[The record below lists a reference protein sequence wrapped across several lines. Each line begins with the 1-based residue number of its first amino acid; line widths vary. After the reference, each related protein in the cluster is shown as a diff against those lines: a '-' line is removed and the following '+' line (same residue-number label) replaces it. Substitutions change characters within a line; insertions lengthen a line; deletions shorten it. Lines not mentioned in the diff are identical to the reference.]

1 MFIVILFIF
10 LGILSGFFCRKL
22 STGACIS
29 LTDVVA
35 QWQGRIVTW
44 LIWLL
49 LFLLG
54 IEVGSNEMIVRSLPT
69 LGVEA
74 LLLSSA
80 ATLGCC
86 VLAWALWRVSKDH
99 TAQENAKKETLETL
113 TEEISSDK
121 KSSAE
126 EETSA
131 DKEGKPAENKGLQ
144 GSSLLRGL
152 KVMKGSL
159 IVVGFFVIGLLG
171 GIEKMVPAW
180 LLNGE
185 VSFVAL
191 CGLLLFVGLGIG
203 LNPEMKKEVRSLSPR
218 MALLPV
224 VTIIGSWLGALL
236 IWNSASPHPVRLH
249 GDKQRFR
256 LLFAVEYLH
265 HRISWCRIG
274 NHCSLGKHHTRD
286 AYPVGRSA
294 DGPLVWPAGT
304 YLCRR
309 SHHDGH
315 HLAHSLADCG
325 SALCSSEYLPWFCG
339 RLHCALPRQLVVY
352 DLMLKNLRK

>member
-10 LGILSGFFCRKL
+10 LGILSGVLCRKL
-22 STGACIS
+22 STGVCIS
-29 LTDVVA
+29 LTDVA
-35 QWQGRIVTW
+35 ARWQGRIVTW

-86 VLAWALWRVSKDH
+86 VLAWALWRVSKNNS
-99 TAQENAKKETLETL
+99 TQENAKEEALATV
-113 TEEISSDK
+113 TEEVSSEK
-121 KSSAE
+121 KLCAEEETSAVE

-131 DKEGKPAENKGLQ
+131 DKEGNPAENKGLQ

-180 LLNGE
+180 LLDGD

-236 IWNSASPHPVRLH
+236 IWTVLHRTLSDCMAINSGFAYYSLSSIFITEYRGAEL
-249 GDKQRFR
+249 GTIA
-256 LLFAVEYLH
+256 LLANIIREMLTL
-265 HRISWCRIG
+265 
-274 NHCSLGKHHTRD
+274 LGAPLMARWF
-286 AYPVGRSA
+286 
-294 DGPLVWPAGT
+294 GPLAPISAGGAT
-304 YLCRR
+304 TMDTTLPILSQTVGQRYV
-309 SHHDGH
+309 
-315 HLAHSLADCG
+315 
-325 SALCSSEYLPWFCG
+325 ALSIYHGFVVDFTVPF
-339 RLHCALPRQLVVY
+339 LVSWWCMV
-352 DLMLKNLRK
+352 

>member
-10 LGILSGFFCRKL
+10 LGILSGVLCRKL
-22 STGACIS
+22 STGARIS
-29 LTDVVA
+29 LTDVA
-35 QWQGRIVTW
+35 ARWQGRIVTW

-86 VLAWALWRVSKDH
+86 VLAWMLWRVSKNN
-99 TAQENAKKETLETL
+99 TVQENAKN
-113 TEEISSDK
+113 
-121 KSSAE
+121 
-126 EETSA
+126 ETSA
-131 DKEGKPAENKGLQ
+131 DKEGNPAEKEGLQ
-144 GSSLLRGL
+144 GSSLIRGL

-171 GIEKMVPAW
+171 GIEKMVPSW
-180 LLNGE
+180 LLDGA

-236 IWNSASPHPVRLH
+236 IWTVLHRTLSDCMAINSGFAYYSLSSIFITEYRGAEL
-249 GDKQRFR
+249 GTIA
-256 LLFAVEYLH
+256 LLANIIREMLTL
-265 HRISWCRIG
+265 
-274 NHCSLGKHHTRD
+274 LGAPLMARWF
-286 AYPVGRSA
+286 
-294 DGPLVWPAGT
+294 GPLAPISAGGAT
-304 YLCRR
+304 TMDTTLPILSQTVGQCYI
-309 SHHDGH
+309 
-315 HLAHSLADCG
+315 
-325 SALCSSEYLPWFCG
+325 ALCIYHGFVVDFTVPF
-339 RLHCALPRQLVVY
+339 LVSWWCMV
-352 DLMLKNLRK
+352 

>member
-10 LGILSGFFCRKL
+10 LGILSGVLYREL
-22 STGACIS
+22 STGARIS
-29 LTDVVA
+29 HTEVA
-35 QWQGRIVTW
+35 ARWQGRIVTW

-86 VLAWALWRVSKDH
+86 VLAWMLSRVSKNN
-99 TAQENAKKETLETL
+99 TVQENAKN
-113 TEEISSDK
+113 
-121 KSSAE
+121 
-126 EETSA
+126 ETSA
-131 DKEGKPAENKGLQ
+131 DKEGNPAEKEGLQ
-144 GSSLLRGL
+144 GSSLIRGL

-171 GIEKMVPAW
+171 GIEKMVPSW
-180 LLNGE
+180 LLDGD

-236 IWNSASPHPVRLH
+236 IWTVLHRTLSDCMAINSGFAYYSLSSIFITEYRGAEL
-249 GDKQRFR
+249 GTIA
-256 LLFAVEYLH
+256 LLANIIREMLTL
-265 HRISWCRIG
+265 
-274 NHCSLGKHHTRD
+274 LGAPLMARWF
-286 AYPVGRSA
+286 
-294 DGPLVWPAGT
+294 GPLAPISAGGAT
-304 YLCRR
+304 TMDTTLPILSQTMGQRYI
-309 SHHDGH
+309 
-315 HLAHSLADCG
+315 
-325 SALCSSEYLPWFCG
+325 ALSIYHGFVVDFTVPF
-339 RLHCALPRQLVVY
+339 LVSWWCMV
-352 DLMLKNLRK
+352 

>member
-10 LGILSGFFCRKL
+10 LGILSGVLSRKL
-22 STGACIS
+22 STGARIS
-29 LTDVVA
+29 HTDVA
-35 QWQGRIVTW
+35 ARWQGRIVTW
-44 LIWLL
+44 LIWVL

-80 ATLGCC
+80 ATLSCC
-86 VLAWALWRVSKDH
+86 VLAWILWGVLKNN
-99 TAQENAKKETLETL
+99 TVQENAKKET
-113 TEEISSDK
+113 
-121 KSSAE
+121 SAE
-126 EETSA
+126 
-131 DKEGKPAENKGLQ
+131 KEGNPAEKEGLQ
-144 GSSLLRGL
+144 GSSLIRGL

-171 GIEKMVPAW
+171 GIEKMVPSW
-180 LLNGE
+180 LLDGD

-236 IWNSASPHPVRLH
+236 IWTVLHRTLSDCMAINSGFAYYSLSSIFITEYRGAEL
-249 GDKQRFR
+249 GTIA
-256 LLFAVEYLH
+256 LLANIIREMLTL
-265 HRISWCRIG
+265 
-274 NHCSLGKHHTRD
+274 LGAPLMARWF
-286 AYPVGRSA
+286 
-294 DGPLVWPAGT
+294 GPLAPISVGGATTMDTTLPILSQTLGQR
-304 YLCRR
+304 YI
-309 SHHDGH
+309 
-315 HLAHSLADCG
+315 
-325 SALCSSEYLPWFCG
+325 ALSIYHGFVVDFTVPF
-339 RLHCALPRQLVVY
+339 LVSWWCMV
-352 DLMLKNLRK
+352 

>member
-10 LGILSGFFCRKL
+10 LGILSGVLCRKL
-22 STGACIS
+22 STGARIS
-29 LTDVVA
+29 HTDVA
-35 QWQGRIVTW
+35 ARWHGRIVTW
-44 LIWLL
+44 VIWLL

-86 VLAWALWRVSKDH
+86 VLAWMLWRVSKNN
-99 TAQENAKKETLETL
+99 TVQENAKKET
-113 TEEISSDK
+113 
-121 KSSAE
+121 
-126 EETSA
+126 SA
-131 DKEGKPAENKGLQ
+131 DKEGNPAEKEGLQ
-144 GSSLLRGL
+144 GSSLIRGL

-159 IVVGFFVIGLLG
+159 IVVGFFIIGLLG
-171 GIEKMVPAW
+171 GIEKMVPSW
-180 LLNGE
+180 LLDRD

-236 IWNSASPHPVRLH
+236 IWTVLHRTLSDCMAINSGFAYYSLSSIFITEYRGAEL
-249 GDKQRFR
+249 GTIA
-256 LLFAVEYLH
+256 LLANIIREMLTL
-265 HRISWCRIG
+265 
-274 NHCSLGKHHTRD
+274 LGAPLMARWF
-286 AYPVGRSA
+286 
-294 DGPLVWPAGT
+294 GPLAPISVGGATTMDTTLPILSQTLGQR
-304 YLCRR
+304 YI
-309 SHHDGH
+309 
-315 HLAHSLADCG
+315 
-325 SALCSSEYLPWFCG
+325 ALSIYHGFVVDFTVPF
-339 RLHCALPRQLVVY
+339 LVSWWC
-352 DLMLKNLRK
+352 MI

>member
-10 LGILSGFFCRKL
+10 LGILSGVLCRKL
-22 STGACIS
+22 STGARIS
-29 LTDVVA
+29 LTDVA
-35 QWQGRIVTW
+35 ARWQGRIVTW

-54 IEVGSNEMIVRSLPT
+54 IKVGSNEMIVRSLPT

-86 VLAWALWRVSKDH
+86 VLAWMLWIVSKNN
-99 TAQENAKKETLETL
+99 TVPENAKKET
-113 TEEISSDK
+113 
-121 KSSAE
+121 SAE
-126 EETSA
+126 
-131 DKEGKPAENKGLQ
+131 KEGNPVEKEGLQ
-144 GSSLLRGL
+144 ESSLIRGL

-171 GIEKMVPAW
+171 GIEKMVPSW
-180 LLNGE
+180 LLDGD

-236 IWNSASPHPVRLH
+236 IWTVLHRTLSDCMAINSGFAYYSLSSIFITEYRGAEL
-249 GDKQRFR
+249 GTIA
-256 LLFAVEYLH
+256 LLANIIREMLTL
-265 HRISWCRIG
+265 
-274 NHCSLGKHHTRD
+274 LGAPLMARWF
-286 AYPVGRSA
+286 
-294 DGPLVWPAGT
+294 GPLAPISAGGAT
-304 YLCRR
+304 TMDTTLPILSQTVGQRYI
-309 SHHDGH
+309 
-315 HLAHSLADCG
+315 
-325 SALCSSEYLPWFCG
+325 ALSIYHGFVVDFTVPF
-339 RLHCALPRQLVVY
+339 LVSWWCMV
-352 DLMLKNLRK
+352 

>member
-1 MFIVILFIF
+1 MFIVILFVF
-10 LGILSGFFCRKL
+10 LGILPGVFCRKL

-35 QWQGRIVTW
+35 RWQGRIVTW

-99 TAQENAKKETLETL
+99 TAQENAKKEALATV

-131 DKEGKPAENKGLQ
+131 DKEGNPAEKEGLQ

-236 IWNSASPHPVRLH
+236 IWTVLHRTLSDCLAINSGFAYYSLSSIFITEYRGAEL
-249 GDKQRFR
+249 GTIA
-256 LLFAVEYLH
+256 LLANIIREMLTL
-265 HRISWCRIG
+265 
-274 NHCSLGKHHTRD
+274 LGAPLMARWF
-286 AYPVGRSA
+286 
-294 DGPLVWPAGT
+294 GPLAPISAGGAT
-304 YLCRR
+304 TMDTTLPILSQTVGQRYV
-309 SHHDGH
+309 
-315 HLAHSLADCG
+315 
-325 SALCSSEYLPWFCG
+325 ALSIYHGFVVDFTVPF
-339 RLHCALPRQLVVY
+339 LVSWWCMV
-352 DLMLKNLRK
+352 

>member
-10 LGILSGFFCRKL
+10 LGILSGVLCRKL

-35 QWQGRIVTW
+35 RWQGRIVTW

-86 VLAWALWRVSKDH
+86 VLAWVLWRVSKNN
-99 TAQENAKKETLETL
+99 TVQENAKKEALATV
-113 TEEISSDK
+113 TEEVSS
-121 KSSAE
+121 E
-126 EETSA
+126 
-131 DKEGKPAENKGLQ
+131 KEGLQ
-144 GSSLLRGL
+144 ESSLLRGL

-236 IWNSASPHPVRLH
+236 IWTVLHRTLSDCMAINSGFAYYSLSSIFITEYRGAEL
-249 GDKQRFR
+249 GTIA
-256 LLFAVEYLH
+256 LLANIIREMLTL
-265 HRISWCRIG
+265 
-274 NHCSLGKHHTRD
+274 LGAPLMARWF
-286 AYPVGRSA
+286 
-294 DGPLVWPAGT
+294 GPLAPISAGGAT
-304 YLCRR
+304 TMDTTLPILSQTVGQRYV
-309 SHHDGH
+309 
-315 HLAHSLADCG
+315 
-325 SALCSSEYLPWFCG
+325 ALSIYHGFVVDFTVPF
-339 RLHCALPRQLVVY
+339 LVSWWCMV
-352 DLMLKNLRK
+352 

>member
-10 LGILSGFFCRKL
+10 LGFLSGVLCRKL
-22 STGACIS
+22 STGARIS
-29 LTDVVA
+29 LTDVA
-35 QWQGRIVTW
+35 ARWQGRIVTW

-86 VLAWALWRVSKDH
+86 VLAWMLWRVSKNN
-99 TAQENAKKETLETL
+99 TVQENAKN
-113 TEEISSDK
+113 
-121 KSSAE
+121 
-126 EETSA
+126 ETSA
-131 DKEGKPAENKGLQ
+131 DKEGNPAEKEGLQ
-144 GSSLLRGL
+144 GSSLIRGL
-152 KVMKGSL
+152 KVMKRSL

-171 GIEKMVPAW
+171 GIEKMVPSW
-180 LLNGE
+180 LLDGD

-203 LNPEMKKEVRSLSPR
+203 LNPEMKKEVRSLSTR

-236 IWNSASPHPVRLH
+236 IWTVLHRTLSDCMAINSGFAYYSLSSIFITEYRGAEL
-249 GDKQRFR
+249 GTIA
-256 LLFAVEYLH
+256 LLANIIREMLTL
-265 HRISWCRIG
+265 
-274 NHCSLGKHHTRD
+274 LGAPLMARWF
-286 AYPVGRSA
+286 
-294 DGPLVWPAGT
+294 GPLAPISVGGATTMDTTLPILSQTLGQR
-304 YLCRR
+304 YI
-309 SHHDGH
+309 
-315 HLAHSLADCG
+315 
-325 SALCSSEYLPWFCG
+325 ALSIYHGFVVDFTVPF
-339 RLHCALPRQLVVY
+339 LVSWWCMV
-352 DLMLKNLRK
+352 

>member
-10 LGILSGFFCRKL
+10 LGILSGVLSRKL
-22 STGACIS
+22 STGARIS
-29 LTDVVA
+29 HTDVA
-35 QWQGRIVTW
+35 ARWQGRIVTW

-86 VLAWALWRVSKDH
+86 VLAWMLWRVSKNN
-99 TAQENAKKETLETL
+99 TVQENAKN
-113 TEEISSDK
+113 
-121 KSSAE
+121 
-126 EETSA
+126 ETSA
-131 DKEGKPAENKGLQ
+131 EKEGNPAEKEGLQ
-144 GSSLLRGL
+144 GSSLIRGL

-159 IVVGFFVIGLLG
+159 IVVGFFIIGLLG
-171 GIEKMVPAW
+171 GIEKMVPSW
-180 LLNGE
+180 LLDGD

-236 IWNSASPHPVRLH
+236 IWTVLHRTLSDCMAINSGFAYYSLSSIFITEYRGAEL
-249 GDKQRFR
+249 GTIA
-256 LLFAVEYLH
+256 LLANIIREMLTL
-265 HRISWCRIG
+265 
-274 NHCSLGKHHTRD
+274 LGAPLMARWF
-286 AYPVGRSA
+286 
-294 DGPLVWPAGT
+294 GPLAPISVGGATTMDTTLPILSQTLGQR
-304 YLCRR
+304 YI
-309 SHHDGH
+309 
-315 HLAHSLADCG
+315 
-325 SALCSSEYLPWFCG
+325 ALSIYHGFVVDFTVPF
-339 RLHCALPRQLVVY
+339 LVSWWCMV
-352 DLMLKNLRK
+352 

>member
-10 LGILSGFFCRKL
+10 LGILSGVLYREL
-22 STGACIS
+22 STGARIS
-29 LTDVVA
+29 HTEVA
-35 QWQGRIVTW
+35 ARWQGRIVTW

-86 VLAWALWRVSKDH
+86 VLAWMLSRVSKNN
-99 TAQENAKKETLETL
+99 TVQENAKN
-113 TEEISSDK
+113 
-121 KSSAE
+121 
-126 EETSA
+126 ETSA
-131 DKEGKPAENKGLQ
+131 DKEGNPAEKEGLQ
-144 GSSLLRGL
+144 GSSLIRGL

-171 GIEKMVPAW
+171 GIEKMVPSW
-180 LLNGE
+180 LLDGD

-191 CGLLLFVGLGIG
+191 CGLLLIVGLGIG

-236 IWNSASPHPVRLH
+236 IWTVLHRTLSDCMAINSGFAYYSLSSIFITEYRGAEL
-249 GDKQRFR
+249 GTIA
-256 LLFAVEYLH
+256 LLANIIREMLTL
-265 HRISWCRIG
+265 
-274 NHCSLGKHHTRD
+274 LGAPLMARWF
-286 AYPVGRSA
+286 
-294 DGPLVWPAGT
+294 GPLAPISAGGAT
-304 YLCRR
+304 TMDTTLPILSQTMGQRYI
-309 SHHDGH
+309 
-315 HLAHSLADCG
+315 
-325 SALCSSEYLPWFCG
+325 ALSIYHGFVVDFTVPF
-339 RLHCALPRQLVVY
+339 LVSWWCMV
-352 DLMLKNLRK
+352 

>member
-10 LGILSGFFCRKL
+10 LGILSGVFCRKL

-35 QWQGRIVTW
+35 RWQGRIVTW

-74 LLLSSA
+74 LLLSTA

-99 TAQENAKKETLETL
+99 TAQENAKKEALATV
-113 TEEISSDK
+113 TEEVSSEK
-121 KSSAE
+121 KLCAEEETSAVK

-159 IVVGFFVIGLLG
+159 FVVGFFVIGLLG
-171 GIEKMVPAW
+171 GIEKMIPAW

-236 IWNSASPHPVRLH
+236 IWTVLHRTLSDCMAINSGFAYYSLSSIFITEYRGAEL
-249 GDKQRFR
+249 GTIA
-256 LLFAVEYLH
+256 LLANIIREMLTL
-265 HRISWCRIG
+265 
-274 NHCSLGKHHTRD
+274 LGAPLMARWF
-286 AYPVGRSA
+286 
-294 DGPLVWPAGT
+294 GPLAPISAGGAT
-304 YLCRR
+304 TMDTTLPILSQTVGQRYV
-309 SHHDGH
+309 
-315 HLAHSLADCG
+315 
-325 SALCSSEYLPWFCG
+325 ALSIYHGFVVDFTVPF
-339 RLHCALPRQLVVY
+339 LVSWWCMV
-352 DLMLKNLRK
+352 

>member
-10 LGILSGFFCRKL
+10 LGILSGVFCRKL
-22 STGACIS
+22 STGARIS
-29 LTDVVA
+29 LIDVA
-35 QWQGRIVTW
+35 ARWQGRIVTW

-86 VLAWALWRVSKDH
+86 VLAWMLWRVSKNN
-99 TAQENAKKETLETL
+99 TVQENAKKET
-113 TEEISSDK
+113 
-121 KSSAE
+121 SAE
-126 EETSA
+126 
-131 DKEGKPAENKGLQ
+131 KEGNPAEKEGNPAEKEGLQ
-144 GSSLLRGL
+144 GFSLIREL

-171 GIEKMVPAW
+171 GIEKMVPSW
-180 LLNGE
+180 LLDGD

-236 IWNSASPHPVRLH
+236 IWTVLHRTLSDCMAINSGFAYYSLSSIFVTEYRGAEL
-249 GDKQRFR
+249 GTIA
-256 LLFAVEYLH
+256 LLANIIREMLTL
-265 HRISWCRIG
+265 
-274 NHCSLGKHHTRD
+274 LGAPLMTRWF
-286 AYPVGRSA
+286 
-294 DGPLVWPAGT
+294 GPLAPISAGGAT
-304 YLCRR
+304 TMDTTLPILSQTVGQRYI
-309 SHHDGH
+309 
-315 HLAHSLADCG
+315 
-325 SALCSSEYLPWFCG
+325 ALSIYHGFVVDFTVPF
-339 RLHCALPRQLVVY
+339 LVSWWCMV
-352 DLMLKNLRK
+352 

>member
-1 MFIVILFIF
+1 MFLVILFIF
-10 LGILSGFFCRKL
+10 LGILSGVLCRKL
-22 STGACIS
+22 STGARIS
-29 LTDVVA
+29 LTDVA
-35 QWQGRIVTW
+35 ARWQGRIVTW

-80 ATLGCC
+80 ATLSCC
-86 VLAWALWRVSKDH
+86 VLAWMLWRFSTNNTV
-99 TAQENAKKETLETL
+99 QENAKN
-113 TEEISSDK
+113 
-121 KSSAE
+121 
-126 EETSA
+126 ETSA
-131 DKEGKPAENKGLQ
+131 EKEGNPAEKEGLQ
-144 GSSLLRGL
+144 GSSLIRGL

-171 GIEKMVPAW
+171 GIEKMVPSW
-180 LLNGE
+180 LLDGD

-236 IWNSASPHPVRLH
+236 IWTVLHRTLSDCMAINSGFAYYSLSSIFITEYRGAEL
-249 GDKQRFR
+249 GTIA
-256 LLFAVEYLH
+256 LLANIIREMLTL
-265 HRISWCRIG
+265 
-274 NHCSLGKHHTRD
+274 LGAPLMARWF
-286 AYPVGRSA
+286 
-294 DGPLVWPAGT
+294 GPLAPISVGGATTMDTTLPILSQTLGQR
-304 YLCRR
+304 YI
-309 SHHDGH
+309 
-315 HLAHSLADCG
+315 
-325 SALCSSEYLPWFCG
+325 ALSIYHGFVVDFTVPF
-339 RLHCALPRQLVVY
+339 LVSWWCMV
-352 DLMLKNLRK
+352 

>member
-10 LGILSGFFCRKL
+10 LGILSGVLSRKL
-22 STGACIS
+22 STGARIS
-29 LTDVVA
+29 HTDVA
-35 QWQGRIVTW
+35 ARWQGRIVTW

-86 VLAWALWRVSKDH
+86 VLAWMLWRVSKNN
-99 TAQENAKKETLETL
+99 TVQENAKN
-113 TEEISSDK
+113 
-121 KSSAE
+121 
-126 EETSA
+126 ETSA
-131 DKEGKPAENKGLQ
+131 DKEGNPAEKEGLQ
-144 GSSLLRGL
+144 GSSLIRGL

-159 IVVGFFVIGLLG
+159 IVVGFFIIGLLG
-171 GIEKMVPAW
+171 GIEKMVPSW
-180 LLNGE
+180 LLDGD

-236 IWNSASPHPVRLH
+236 IWTVLHRTLSDCMAINSGFAYYSLSSIFITEYRGAEL
-249 GDKQRFR
+249 GTIA
-256 LLFAVEYLH
+256 LLANIIREMLTL
-265 HRISWCRIG
+265 
-274 NHCSLGKHHTRD
+274 LGAPLMARWF
-286 AYPVGRSA
+286 
-294 DGPLVWPAGT
+294 GPLAPISVGGATTMDTTLPILSQTLGQR
-304 YLCRR
+304 YI
-309 SHHDGH
+309 
-315 HLAHSLADCG
+315 
-325 SALCSSEYLPWFCG
+325 ALSIYHGFVVDFTVPF
-339 RLHCALPRQLVVY
+339 LVSWWCMV
-352 DLMLKNLRK
+352 

>member
-10 LGILSGFFCRKL
+10 LGILSGIFCRKL

-29 LTDVVA
+29 LTDVA
-35 QWQGRIVTW
+35 ERWQGRIVTW

-86 VLAWALWRVSKDH
+86 VLAWALWRVSKNN
-99 TAQENAKKETLETL
+99 TTQEMAKKETLETL

-131 DKEGKPAENKGLQ
+131 DKEETSAVEEGNPAENKGLQ

-171 GIEKMVPAW
+171 GIEKMVPAC

-236 IWNSASPHPVRLH
+236 IWTVLHRTLSDCMAINSGFAYYSLSSIFITEYRGAEL
-249 GDKQRFR
+249 GTIA
-256 LLFAVEYLH
+256 LLANIIREMLTL
-265 HRISWCRIG
+265 
-274 NHCSLGKHHTRD
+274 LGAPLMARWF
-286 AYPVGRSA
+286 
-294 DGPLVWPAGT
+294 GPLAPISAGGAT
-304 YLCRR
+304 TMDTTLPILSQTVGQRYV
-309 SHHDGH
+309 
-315 HLAHSLADCG
+315 
-325 SALCSSEYLPWFCG
+325 ALSIYHGFVVDFTVPF
-339 RLHCALPRQLVVY
+339 LVSWWCMV
-352 DLMLKNLRK
+352 

>member
-10 LGILSGFFCRKL
+10 LGILSGVLYRKL
-22 STGACIS
+22 STGARIS
-29 LTDVVA
+29 HTEVA
-35 QWQGRIVTW
+35 ARWQGRIVTW

-86 VLAWALWRVSKDH
+86 VLAWMLWRVSKNN
-99 TAQENAKKETLETL
+99 TMQENAKKET
-113 TEEISSDK
+113 
-121 KSSAE
+121 SAE
-126 EETSA
+126 
-131 DKEGKPAENKGLQ
+131 KEGNPTEKEGLQ
-144 GSSLLRGL
+144 GSSLIRGL

-171 GIEKMVPAW
+171 GIEKMVPSW
-180 LLNGE
+180 LLDGD

-236 IWNSASPHPVRLH
+236 IWTVLHRTLSDCMAINSGFAYYSLSSIFITEYRGAEL
-249 GDKQRFR
+249 GTIA
-256 LLFAVEYLH
+256 LLANIIREMLTL
-265 HRISWCRIG
+265 
-274 NHCSLGKHHTRD
+274 LGAPLMARWF
-286 AYPVGRSA
+286 
-294 DGPLVWPAGT
+294 GPLAPISAGGAT
-304 YLCRR
+304 TMDTTLPILSQTVGQRYI
-309 SHHDGH
+309 
-315 HLAHSLADCG
+315 
-325 SALCSSEYLPWFCG
+325 ALSIYHGFVVDFTVPF
-339 RLHCALPRQLVVY
+339 LVSWWCMV
-352 DLMLKNLRK
+352 

>member
-10 LGILSGFFCRKL
+10 LGILSGVLCRKL
-22 STGACIS
+22 STGARIS

-35 QWQGRIVTW
+35 RWQGRIVTW

-86 VLAWALWRVSKDH
+86 VLAWALWRVSKNNS
-99 TAQENAKKETLETL
+99 TQEKAKKEALATV

-131 DKEGKPAENKGLQ
+131 VKEETSADKEGKPAEKEGLQ
-144 GSSLLRGL
+144 ESSLLRGL

-171 GIEKMVPAW
+171 GIEKMVPSW
-180 LLNGE
+180 LLDGD

-236 IWNSASPHPVRLH
+236 IWAVLHRTLSDCMAINSGFAYYSLSSIFITEYRGAEL
-249 GDKQRFR
+249 GTIA
-256 LLFAVEYLH
+256 LLANIIREMLTL
-265 HRISWCRIG
+265 
-274 NHCSLGKHHTRD
+274 LGAPLMARWF
-286 AYPVGRSA
+286 
-294 DGPLVWPAGT
+294 GPLAPISAGGAT
-304 YLCRR
+304 TMDTTLPILSQTVGQRYV
-309 SHHDGH
+309 
-315 HLAHSLADCG
+315 
-325 SALCSSEYLPWFCG
+325 ALSIYHGFVVDFTVPF
-339 RLHCALPRQLVVY
+339 LVSWWC
-352 DLMLKNLRK
+352 MI

>member
-10 LGILSGFFCRKL
+10 LGILSGVLCRKL

-29 LTDVVA
+29 LTDVA
-35 QWQGRIVTW
+35 ARWQGRIVTW

-74 LLLSSA
+74 LLLSTA

-86 VLAWALWRVSKDH
+86 VLAWALWRVSKNNS
-99 TAQENAKKETLETL
+99 TQENAKKETLETL

-121 KSSAE
+121 KSSAEEETSAVE

-180 LLNGE
+180 LLDGE

-236 IWNSASPHPVRLH
+236 IWTVLHRTLSDCMAINSGFAYYSLSSIFITEYRGAEL
-249 GDKQRFR
+249 GTIA
-256 LLFAVEYLH
+256 LLANIIREMLTL
-265 HRISWCRIG
+265 
-274 NHCSLGKHHTRD
+274 LGAPLMARWF
-286 AYPVGRSA
+286 
-294 DGPLVWPAGT
+294 GPLAPISAGGAT
-304 YLCRR
+304 TMDTTLPILSQTVGQRYV
-309 SHHDGH
+309 
-315 HLAHSLADCG
+315 
-325 SALCSSEYLPWFCG
+325 ALSIYHGFVVDFTVPF
-339 RLHCALPRQLVVY
+339 LVSWWCMV
-352 DLMLKNLRK
+352 

>member
-10 LGILSGFFCRKL
+10 LGILSGVLYRKL
-22 STGACIS
+22 STGARIS
-29 LTDVVA
+29 LTDVA
-35 QWQGRIVTW
+35 ARWQGRIVTW

-86 VLAWALWRVSKDH
+86 VLAWMLWRVSKNN
-99 TAQENAKKETLETL
+99 TVQENAKN
-113 TEEISSDK
+113 
-121 KSSAE
+121 
-126 EETSA
+126 ETSA
-131 DKEGKPAENKGLQ
+131 DKEGNPAEKEGLQ
-144 GSSLLRGL
+144 GSSLIRGL

-171 GIEKMVPAW
+171 GIEKMVPSW
-180 LLNGE
+180 LLDGD

-236 IWNSASPHPVRLH
+236 IWTVLHRTLSDCMAINSGFAYYSLSSIFITEYRGAEL
-249 GDKQRFR
+249 GTIA
-256 LLFAVEYLH
+256 LLANIIREMLTL
-265 HRISWCRIG
+265 
-274 NHCSLGKHHTRD
+274 LGAPLMARWF
-286 AYPVGRSA
+286 
-294 DGPLVWPAGT
+294 GPLAPISAGGAT
-304 YLCRR
+304 TMDTTLPILSQTVGQRYI
-309 SHHDGH
+309 
-315 HLAHSLADCG
+315 
-325 SALCSSEYLPWFCG
+325 ALSIYHGFVVVFTVTF
-339 RLHCALPRQLVVY
+339 LVSWWCMV
-352 DLMLKNLRK
+352 

>member
-1 MFIVILFIF
+1 MFLVILFIF
-10 LGILSGFFCRKL
+10 LGILSGVLCRKL
-22 STGACIS
+22 STGARIS
-29 LTDVVA
+29 LTDVA
-35 QWQGRIVTW
+35 ARWQGRIVTW

-80 ATLGCC
+80 ATLSCC
-86 VLAWALWRVSKDH
+86 VLAWMLWRFSTNNTV
-99 TAQENAKKETLETL
+99 QENAKN
-113 TEEISSDK
+113 
-121 KSSAE
+121 
-126 EETSA
+126 ETSA
-131 DKEGKPAENKGLQ
+131 EKEGNPAEKEGLQ
-144 GSSLLRGL
+144 GSSLIRGL

-171 GIEKMVPAW
+171 GIEKMVPSW
-180 LLNGE
+180 LLDGD

-236 IWNSASPHPVRLH
+236 IWTVLHRTLSDCMAINSGFAYYSLSSIFITEYRGAEL
-249 GDKQRFR
+249 GTIA
-256 LLFAVEYLH
+256 LLANIIREMLTL
-265 HRISWCRIG
+265 
-274 NHCSLGKHHTRD
+274 LGAPLMARWF
-286 AYPVGRSA
+286 
-294 DGPLVWPAGT
+294 GPLAPISVGGATTMDTTLPILSQTLGQR
-304 YLCRR
+304 YI
-309 SHHDGH
+309 
-315 HLAHSLADCG
+315 
-325 SALCSSEYLPWFCG
+325 ALSIYHGFVVDFTVPF
-339 RLHCALPRQLVVY
+339 LVSWWC
-352 DLMLKNLRK
+352 MI

>member
-10 LGILSGFFCRKL
+10 LGILSGFLCRKL

-35 QWQGRIVTW
+35 RWQGRIVTW

-86 VLAWALWRVSKDH
+86 VLAWALWRVSKNN
-99 TAQENAKKETLETL
+99 TTQEKAKKETLETL

-121 KSSAE
+121 KSSAKEETSAVE

-144 GSSLLRGL
+144 ESSLLRGL

-236 IWNSASPHPVRLH
+236 IWTVLHRTLSDCMAINSGFAYYSLSSIFITEYRGAEL
-249 GDKQRFR
+249 GTIA
-256 LLFAVEYLH
+256 LLANIIREMLTL
-265 HRISWCRIG
+265 
-274 NHCSLGKHHTRD
+274 LGAPLMARWF
-286 AYPVGRSA
+286 
-294 DGPLVWPAGT
+294 GPLAPISAGGAT
-304 YLCRR
+304 TMDTTLPILSQTVGQRYV
-309 SHHDGH
+309 
-315 HLAHSLADCG
+315 
-325 SALCSSEYLPWFCG
+325 ALSIYHGFVVDFTVPF
-339 RLHCALPRQLVVY
+339 LVSWWCMV
-352 DLMLKNLRK
+352 

>member
-10 LGILSGFFCRKL
+10 LGILSGVLCRKL
-22 STGACIS
+22 STGARIS
-29 LTDVVA
+29 HTEVA
-35 QWQGRIVTW
+35 ARWQGRIVTW

-54 IEVGSNEMIVRSLPT
+54 VEVGSNEMIVRSLPT

-86 VLAWALWRVSKDH
+86 VLACMLWRVSKNN
-99 TAQENAKKETLETL
+99 TVLENVKKETST
-113 TEEISSDK
+113 
-121 KSSAE
+121 
-126 EETSA
+126 
-131 DKEGKPAENKGLQ
+131 DKEGNPAEKEGLQ
-144 GSSLLRGL
+144 GSSLIRGL
-152 KVMKGSL
+152 RVMKGSL

-171 GIEKMVPAW
+171 GIEKMVPSW
-180 LLNGE
+180 LLDGD

-236 IWNSASPHPVRLH
+236 IWTVLHRTLSDCMAINSGFAYYSLSSIFITEYRGAEL
-249 GDKQRFR
+249 GTIA
-256 LLFAVEYLH
+256 LLANIIREMLTL
-265 HRISWCRIG
+265 
-274 NHCSLGKHHTRD
+274 LGAPLMARWF
-286 AYPVGRSA
+286 
-294 DGPLVWPAGT
+294 GPLAPISAGGAT
-304 YLCRR
+304 TMDTTLPILSQTVGQRYI
-309 SHHDGH
+309 
-315 HLAHSLADCG
+315 
-325 SALCSSEYLPWFCG
+325 ALSIYHGFVVDFTVPF
-339 RLHCALPRQLVVY
+339 LVRWWCMV
-352 DLMLKNLRK
+352 

>member
-10 LGILSGFFCRKL
+10 LGILSGILCRKL
-22 STGACIS
+22 STGARIS
-29 LTDVVA
+29 LTDVA
-35 QWQGRIVTW
+35 ARWQGRIVTW

-80 ATLGCC
+80 ASLGCC
-86 VLAWALWRVSKDH
+86 VLAWMLWRVSKNN
-99 TAQENAKKETLETL
+99 TVQENAKKET
-113 TEEISSDK
+113 
-121 KSSAE
+121 
-126 EETSA
+126 SA
-131 DKEGKPAENKGLQ
+131 DKEGNPVEKEGNPAEKEGLQ
-144 GSSLLRGL
+144 GSSLIRGL
-152 KVMKGSL
+152 RVMKGSL

-171 GIEKMVPAW
+171 GIEKMVPSW
-180 LLNGE
+180 LLDGD

-236 IWNSASPHPVRLH
+236 IWTVLHRTLSDCMAINSGFAYYSLSSIFITEYRGAEL
-249 GDKQRFR
+249 GTIA
-256 LLFAVEYLH
+256 LLANIIREMFTL
-265 HRISWCRIG
+265 
-274 NHCSLGKHHTRD
+274 LGAPLMARWF
-286 AYPVGRSA
+286 
-294 DGPLVWPAGT
+294 GPLAPISAGGAT
-304 YLCRR
+304 TMDTTLPILSQTVGQRYI
-309 SHHDGH
+309 
-315 HLAHSLADCG
+315 
-325 SALCSSEYLPWFCG
+325 ALSIYHGFVVDFTVPF
-339 RLHCALPRQLVVY
+339 LVSWWCMV
-352 DLMLKNLRK
+352 

>member
-10 LGILSGFFCRKL
+10 LGILSGVLCRKL
-22 STGACIS
+22 STGARIS
-29 LTDVVA
+29 LTDVA
-35 QWQGRIVTW
+35 ARWQGRIVTW

-86 VLAWALWRVSKDH
+86 VLAWMLWRVSKNN
-99 TAQENAKKETLETL
+99 TVQEENEKK
-113 TEEISSDK
+113 
-121 KSSAE
+121 
-126 EETSA
+126 ETSA
-131 DKEGKPAENKGLQ
+131 DKEGNPAEKEGLQ
-144 GSSLLRGL
+144 GSSLIRGL

-171 GIEKMVPAW
+171 GIEKMVPLW
-180 LLNGE
+180 LLDGD

-236 IWNSASPHPVRLH
+236 IWTVLHRTLSDCMAINSGFAYYSLSSIFITEYRGAEL
-249 GDKQRFR
+249 GTIA
-256 LLFAVEYLH
+256 LLANIIREMLTL
-265 HRISWCRIG
+265 
-274 NHCSLGKHHTRD
+274 LGAPLMARWF
-286 AYPVGRSA
+286 
-294 DGPLVWPAGT
+294 GPLAPISAGGAT
-304 YLCRR
+304 TMDTTLPILSQTVGQRYI
-309 SHHDGH
+309 
-315 HLAHSLADCG
+315 
-325 SALCSSEYLPWFCG
+325 ALSIYHGFVVDFTVPF
-339 RLHCALPRQLVVY
+339 LVSWWCMV
-352 DLMLKNLRK
+352 

>member
-10 LGILSGFFCRKL
+10 LGILSGVLYRKL
-22 STGACIS
+22 STGARIS
-29 LTDVVA
+29 LTDVA
-35 QWQGRIVTW
+35 ARWQGRIVTW

-86 VLAWALWRVSKDH
+86 VLAWMLWRVSKNN
-99 TAQENAKKETLETL
+99 TVQENAKKET
-113 TEEISSDK
+113 
-121 KSSAE
+121 
-126 EETSA
+126 SA
-131 DKEGKPAENKGLQ
+131 DKEGNPAEKEGLQ
-144 GSSLLRGL
+144 GSSLIRGL

-159 IVVGFFVIGLLG
+159 IVVEFFVIGLLG
-171 GIEKMVPAW
+171 GIEKMVPSW
-180 LLNGE
+180 LLDGD

-236 IWNSASPHPVRLH
+236 IWTVLHRTLSDCMAINSGFAYYSLSSIFITEYRGAEL
-249 GDKQRFR
+249 GTIA
-256 LLFAVEYLH
+256 LLANIIREMLTL
-265 HRISWCRIG
+265 
-274 NHCSLGKHHTRD
+274 LGAPLMARWF
-286 AYPVGRSA
+286 
-294 DGPLVWPAGT
+294 GPLAPISAGGAT
-304 YLCRR
+304 TMDTTLPILSQTVGQRYI
-309 SHHDGH
+309 
-315 HLAHSLADCG
+315 
-325 SALCSSEYLPWFCG
+325 ALSIYHGFVVDFTVPF
-339 RLHCALPRQLVVY
+339 LVSWWCMV
-352 DLMLKNLRK
+352 

>member
-10 LGILSGFFCRKL
+10 LGILSGVYCRKL

-35 QWQGRIVTW
+35 RWQGRIVTW

-80 ATLGCC
+80 GTLGCC

-99 TAQENAKKETLETL
+99 TAQENAKKEALATV
-113 TEEISSDK
+113 TEEVSSEK
-121 KSSAE
+121 KLCAEEETSAVE

-236 IWNSASPHPVRLH
+236 IWTVLHRTLSDCMAINSGFAYYSLSSIFITEYRGAEL
-249 GDKQRFR
+249 GTIA
-256 LLFAVEYLH
+256 LLANIIREMLTL
-265 HRISWCRIG
+265 
-274 NHCSLGKHHTRD
+274 LGTPLMARWF
-286 AYPVGRSA
+286 
-294 DGPLVWPAGT
+294 GPLAPISAGGAT
-304 YLCRR
+304 TMDTTLPILSQTVGQRYV
-309 SHHDGH
+309 
-315 HLAHSLADCG
+315 
-325 SALCSSEYLPWFCG
+325 ALSIYHGFVVDFTVPF
-339 RLHCALPRQLVVY
+339 LVSWWC
-352 DLMLKNLRK
+352 MI